1 MVKFERMQESA
12 VLSGGARECQRSNGS
27 VRAWVDNGTNVMFA
41 LVSDNDVVQFAFP
54 SLFASVYVD
63 IPEG

>member
-27 VRAWVDNGTNVMFA
+27 VRAWVDNGTNVIFA
-41 LVSDNDVVQFAFP
+41 VSDNDFV
-54 SLFASVYVD
+54 
-63 IPEG
+63 

>member
-1 MVKFERMQESA
+1 M
-12 VLSGGARECQRSNGS
+12 LSGGARECQRSNGS
-27 VRAWVDNGTNVMFA
+27 VRAWVDNGTNVIFA
-41 LVSDNDVVQFAFP
+41 VSDNDVIQSAFP